1 VGQTRIVLV
10 RHGESQAQER
20 RIIGGH
26 TGCTG
31 LSDLGARQVTALR
44 DRLATSG
51 ELTGAT
57 ALYSSVMARA
67 VQTAQILAPALGD
80 LEVRQDCDFCE
91 SHPGAEADGL
101 SWTEFDQRWPLA
113 TDWTPETRREPGG
126 ETFAEMRKRIEARL
140 DALIDRHSGET
151 VVVACHGGVV
161 LQSMFRWLEI
171 EPMGGRTRAW
181 LDPINSSMTEWR
193 LAEHPFWRSGVE
205 LVRFNDHGHLRGEL
219 LPRSRRLS

>member
-1 VGQTRIVLV
+1 MGQTRIVLV

-20 RIIGGH
+20 RFVGGH
-26 TGCTG
+26 AGCTG

-44 DRLATSG
+44 DRLASTG

-91 SHPGAEADGL
+91 SHPGADADGL
-101 SWTEFDQRWPLA
+101 SWTEFDQRWPLPA
-113 TDWTPETRREPGG
+113 DWTPETRREPGG

-140 DALIDRHSGET
+140 DALIDRHPGRPWWSPATAGWCCSRCSG
-151 VVVACHGGVV
+151 G
-161 LQSMFRWLEI
+161 
-171 EPMGGRTRAW
+171 
-181 LDPINSSMTEWR
+181 
-193 LAEHPFWRSGVE
+193 WRSSRWAGVP
-205 LVRFNDHGHLRGEL
+205 GRGWT
-219 LPRSRRLS
+219 RSTRR